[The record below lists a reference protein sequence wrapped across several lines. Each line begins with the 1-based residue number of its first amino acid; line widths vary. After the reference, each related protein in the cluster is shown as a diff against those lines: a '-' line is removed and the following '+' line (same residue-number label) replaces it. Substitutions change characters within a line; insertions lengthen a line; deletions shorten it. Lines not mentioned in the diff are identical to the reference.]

1 KKRTRATPEQLAIL
15 EDTFKTNTSP
25 NSKVREALA
34 EKVNMSERSIQIW
47 FQNRRAKMKAMQ
59 KHQTSVSQ
67 PQPQPQQFTPPQ
79 EFITPAFNN
88 NNNTLVSVISCETLT
103 IGTWRRILTM
113 SSPTDLLCY

>member
-47 FQNRRAKMKAMQ
+47 FQNRRAKMK
-59 KHQTSVSQ
+59 
-67 PQPQPQQFTPPQ
+67 
-79 EFITPAFNN
+79 
-88 NNNTLVSVISCETLT
+88 
-103 IGTWRRILTM
+103 
-113 SSPTDLLCY
+113 